1 MYLSSPVKKALVIFV
16 FLFFAAPCLA
26 MTLLTQK
33 EALRAVFGEDAQ
45 ITSEQKALSG
55 DSLEAIKAKLG
66 KCFHPQKEY
75 TFYFGEAQGK
85 RFSVA
90 LILEAPGKWGPI
102 QFIVALD
109 LDARVRD
116 VIVMRYT
123 ETRGRPIARRSFLNQ
138 FIGKTGKDA
147 FVLRKD
153 IVAISGATI
162 SSEATACTVKE
173 AIALYEELY
182 K

>member
-1 MYLSSPVKKALVIFV
+1 MRPVKRVMAVLI
-16 FLFFAAPCLA
+16 FLFLAAPCFA

-33 EALRAVFGEDAQ
+33 EALRLVFGNDAQ
-45 ITSEQKALSG
+45 VAGEQKVLSQAQQ
-55 DSLEAIKAKLG
+55 EAVKTRVG

-75 TFYFGEAQGK
+75 TFYFGEAEGK

-123 ETRGRPIARRSFLNQ
+123 ETRGRPIARRSFLKQ
-138 FIGKTGKDA
+138 FIGKSGKDA
-147 FVLRKD
+147 IVLNKD

-162 SSEATACTVKE
+162 SSQAAACTVKE